1 MDHQIRNKLIKRLRT
16 FKQPELEE
24 VYKNCF
30 MTDAGQ
36 LVLEDLKAR
45 FFEYAS
51 LEGPTSEAIT
61 LNAGKQS
68 VLIHIKNMLNP
79 IPEEEK
85 ENG

>member
-1 MDHQIRNKLIKRLRT
+1 MDQIRDKLIKRLRT
-16 FKQPELEE
+16 FNQSELQE
-24 VYKNCF
+24 VYNNCF
-30 MTDAGQ
+30 STDAGQ

-51 LEGPTSEAIT
+51 LEGPTSEVIT

-68 VLIHIKNMLNP
+68 VIIHIKNMLNP